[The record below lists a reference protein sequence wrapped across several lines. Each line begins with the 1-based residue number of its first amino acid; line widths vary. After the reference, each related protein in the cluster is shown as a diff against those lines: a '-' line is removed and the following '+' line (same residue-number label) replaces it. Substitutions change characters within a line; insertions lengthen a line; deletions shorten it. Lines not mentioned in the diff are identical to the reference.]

1 MPQKSQYLFI
11 KYLQGL
17 EALKAEPEHSFDF
30 EKSLR
35 AHPVLKSLVES
46 SPSLSFILD
55 YRTGKYYHFSSNA
68 LQVSGQKKESFLT
81 EGIALAIDIHNKE
94 DGRIYYNSIFE
105 KRLKFMQSL
114 KPDDHSFYFYQH
126 NFRLISKDKKQKT
139 LLQEYQVVKA
149 DAKGNPLVIMGFCTD
164 ISHIKTDTRI
174 TDAVILRKP
183 GEMPVPVEITY
194 YYPRAEEGLLTNKE
208 LEILKWILEGL
219 NSKEIADKLHISTH
233 TVRTHRK
240 HMHEKTNAKNIADLL
255 RHALGNGLI

>member
-1 MPQKSQYLFI
+1 MPQKPQYLFT
-11 KYLQGL
+11 KYLQSL
-17 EALKAEPEHSFDF
+17 EELQAEPEHTFDF
-30 EKSLR
+30 ERSLR
-35 AHPVLKSLVES
+35 AHPVLKTLLEGN
-46 SPSLSFILD
+46 PSLSFILD

-68 LQVSGQKKESFLT
+68 LQVTGHKKESFLV
-81 EGIALAIDIHNKE
+81 EGVGLVIEIHNKE

-114 KPDDHSFYFYQH
+114 NPKERSFYSYQH
-126 NFRLISKDKKQKT
+126 NFRLLSKDKKQKT
-139 LLQEYQVVKA
+139 LLQEYQVLKA

-174 TDAVILRKP
+174 TDAIILRKP
-183 GEMPVPVEITY
+183 GEIPVLVEVNY
-194 YYPRAEEGLLTNKE
+194 YYPRAEEGLLSNKE

-255 RHALGNGLI
+255 RYALDNSFI